1 MKYLAV
7 FLAVALLMPVV
18 VDAKGGGGGGRS
30 SGGGSR
36 SVSSTSKPTST
47 PSASKPSAPSTPK
60 VSSKP
65 SSTTKTVN
73 APVKTTSTGKK
84 TTGQAK
90 VVDDTYKPKVRGGY
104 VPPNGSTVQYVER
117 NTSFVDYLPWIYIFS
132 QSSRDEVNKQEAV
145 VTEPDG
151 TEKTVELEPEG
162 GDGLLILNRIIMILL
177 GVGIIYGAMKLV
189 NMFTNKKSYV

>member
-7 FLAVALLMPVV
+7 FLAIALLMPVV
-18 VDAKGGGGGGRS
+18 ADAKGGGGGGRS

-36 SVSSTSKPTST
+36 SVSSTSKPTSA
-47 PSASKPSAPSTPK
+47 PGVSKPSAPSTPK